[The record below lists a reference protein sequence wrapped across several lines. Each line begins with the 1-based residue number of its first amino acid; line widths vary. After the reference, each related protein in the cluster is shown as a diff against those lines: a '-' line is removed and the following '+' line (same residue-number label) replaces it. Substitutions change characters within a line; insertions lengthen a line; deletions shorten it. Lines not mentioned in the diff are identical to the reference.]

1 MAKVRVKLDLL
12 KSHPDSVWVGLED
25 EDSSLR
31 GFTQKLEYEAI
42 PKYCKHCK
50 KIGHTMTICRILEKN
65 LAKEK
70 EEKKKKEEE
79 ETMERTVELASQDK
93 QAGNDNSK
101 EKNDQNEQVFNNN
114 DNRQIASTSKALK
127 TLVSLVQDL
136 LGAIT
141 DARESQFGKDW
152 IETNIGD
159 VNENTIKWEN
169 ELQNLEEIDIQEN
182 TDHSRQNVNKAHA
195 EYIQYGFFSSSQG
208 LKQGDPLS
216 PSLFILTAKKSDTGS
231 TKLNTDGSFNIN
243 NGKAGLGGALR
254 DDNGDL
260 IMAFSIKAHCDNHNI
275 AEAKAAWVRYKG
287 IRKRVRNG
295 RIRYGAEITK
305 PGETR
310 GIWLGTYDTEKEAAQ
325 AYDRVAKR
333 LKSPGA
339 VLNFPNDDSSGKAED
354 ELNARSD
361 VSDGGVKNNS
371 NDILQKNNRD
381 NACDIAFTAEAGNI
395 SSASKAGRSAL
406 RNRKPIQNPHFQAG
420 RSALRIREPSQ
431 NPQAAHSKASCS
443 TLRIRETINQNP
455 QAPRP
460 KAGGGVLR
468 IREPINQNPQAPRSK
483 AGGGALRIWEPI
495 NQNPLAQA
503 PGGALRIIQ
512 EKNQNPQAPHFPA
525 DIASSSKAGS
535 NVLRNPEPN
544 QNRQVADPFP
554 AVNVGDAPSQLTD
567 REKYYVEIMK
577 TAGAL
582 FPNPADYRK
591 AIVDCL
597 RDFDNHVNANNVDNR
612 ESVLQDQP
620 PSTTAEDVDTEL
632 RLAPLGSK

>member
-1 MAKVRVKLDLL
+1 MA
-12 KSHPDSVWVGLED
+12 EI
-25 EDSSLR
+25 E
-31 GFTQKLEYEAI
+31 
-42 PKYCKHCK
+42 
-50 KIGHTMTICRILEKN
+50 N
-65 LAKEK
+65 
-70 EEKKKKEEE
+70 
-79 ETMERTVELASQDK
+79 
-93 QAGNDNSK
+93 GN
-101 EKNDQNEQVFNNN
+101 VAAAVPP
-114 DNRQIASTSKALK
+114 NR
-127 TLVSLVQDL
+127 
-136 LGAIT
+136 
-141 DARESQFGKDW
+141 
-152 IETNIGD
+152 
-159 VNENTIKWEN
+159 
-169 ELQNLEEIDIQEN
+169 
-182 TDHSRQNVNKAHA
+182 
-195 EYIQYGFFSSSQG
+195 
-208 LKQGDPLS
+208 
-216 PSLFILTAKKSDTGS
+216 
-231 TKLNTDGSFNIN
+231 
-243 NGKAGLGGALR
+243 
-254 DDNGDL
+254 
-260 IMAFSIKAHCDNHNI
+260 
-275 AEAKAAWVRYKG
+275 VRYKG

-295 RIRYGAEITK
+295 RIRYGSEITK

-333 LKSPGA
+333 LKGPGA
-339 VLNFPNDDSSGKAED
+339 VLNFPNDDSSEKAED

-381 NACDIAFTAEAGNI
+381 NASPSKAGDIAFTAEAGNI

-406 RNRKPIQNPHFQAG
+406 RNWKPIQNPHFQAG

-443 TLRIRETINQNP
+443 TLRIRETINQNPQAPRPKAGGGVLRIREPINQNRQAPRPKAGGGVLRIREPINQNLQAPRPKAGGGVLRIREPINQNP

>member
-1 MAKVRVKLDLL
+1 MA
-12 KSHPDSVWVGLED
+12 EI
-25 EDSSLR
+25 E
-31 GFTQKLEYEAI
+31 
-42 PKYCKHCK
+42 
-50 KIGHTMTICRILEKN
+50 N
-65 LAKEK
+65 
-70 EEKKKKEEE
+70 
-79 ETMERTVELASQDK
+79 
-93 QAGNDNSK
+93 GNPAAA
-101 EKNDQNEQVFNNN
+101 VPP
-114 DNRQIASTSKALK
+114 NR
-127 TLVSLVQDL
+127 
-136 LGAIT
+136 
-141 DARESQFGKDW
+141 
-152 IETNIGD
+152 
-159 VNENTIKWEN
+159 
-169 ELQNLEEIDIQEN
+169 
-182 TDHSRQNVNKAHA
+182 
-195 EYIQYGFFSSSQG
+195 
-208 LKQGDPLS
+208 
-216 PSLFILTAKKSDTGS
+216 
-231 TKLNTDGSFNIN
+231 
-243 NGKAGLGGALR
+243 
-254 DDNGDL
+254 
-260 IMAFSIKAHCDNHNI
+260 
-275 AEAKAAWVRYKG
+275 VRYKG

-333 LKSPGA
+333 LKGPGA
-339 VLNFPNDDSSGKAED
+339 VLNFPNDDSSEKAED

-361 VSDGGVKNNS
+361 VSDWGVKNNS
-371 NDILQKNNRD
+371 NDILPKNNRD
-381 NACDIAFTAEAGNI
+381 NGSPSKAGDIAFTAEAGNI

-406 RNRKPIQNPHFQAG
+406 GNWKPI
-420 RSALRIREPSQ
+420 Q

-443 TLRIRETINQNP
+443 TLRIREPINQNP

-460 KAGGGVLR
+460 KAGGGVLRIREPINQNPQAPRPKAGRGVLRIREPINQNPQAPRPKAGHGVLR

-512 EKNQNPQAPHFPA
+512 EKNQNPQAPHFPE

-577 TAGAL
+577 TARTL

>member
-1 MAKVRVKLDLL
+1 MA
-12 KSHPDSVWVGLED
+12 EI
-25 EDSSLR
+25 E
-31 GFTQKLEYEAI
+31 
-42 PKYCKHCK
+42 
-50 KIGHTMTICRILEKN
+50 N
-65 LAKEK
+65 
-70 EEKKKKEEE
+70 
-79 ETMERTVELASQDK
+79 
-93 QAGNDNSK
+93 GNAAAA
-101 EKNDQNEQVFNNN
+101 VPP
-114 DNRQIASTSKALK
+114 NR
-127 TLVSLVQDL
+127 
-136 LGAIT
+136 
-141 DARESQFGKDW
+141 
-152 IETNIGD
+152 
-159 VNENTIKWEN
+159 
-169 ELQNLEEIDIQEN
+169 
-182 TDHSRQNVNKAHA
+182 
-195 EYIQYGFFSSSQG
+195 
-208 LKQGDPLS
+208 
-216 PSLFILTAKKSDTGS
+216 
-231 TKLNTDGSFNIN
+231 
-243 NGKAGLGGALR
+243 
-254 DDNGDL
+254 
-260 IMAFSIKAHCDNHNI
+260 
-275 AEAKAAWVRYKG
+275 VRYKG

-468 IREPINQNPQAPRSK
+468 IREPINQNPQAPRPKAGGGVLRIREPINQNPQAPRSK